1 MHRVNASLP
10 PSWAYV
16 RHEIISGRTGLPVPI
31 LVYPLHTI
39 FPHQSTGETQN
50 CTFIYNCSVNV
61 STEEHLLQRC
71 TIHVSNLADNMCMG
85 NEKGVINWYQPP
97 RSTPPSCQNR
107 EREEKKKKRTLPV
120 FYQTTLHPPEAS
132 TAAILCYFKLSM
144 FSKFVPVTLPGTS
157 QFVCV
162 EPWACRKAAALLTA
176 TVGKASRQ
184 NSVTPS
190 KRVDGFQVLS

>member
-1 MHRVNASLP
+1 MHRVNVSLP

-16 RHEIISGRTGLPVPI
+16 RHEIISGRTGLPVTI

-61 STEEHLLQRC
+61 STEEHLLQRR

-107 EREEKKKKRTLPV
+107 EREEKKKKNTSCLLSDYPTSTWSINSSHFVLLQTKHV
-120 FYQTTLHPPEAS
+120 FQICPCNSPWDLAVCVCGAMSLQESSSIVNSYSRESLQT
-132 TAAILCYFKLSM
+132 KLSD
-144 FSKFVPVTLPGTS
+144 P
-157 QFVCV
+157 
-162 EPWACRKAAALLTA
+162 
-176 TVGKASRQ
+176 
-184 NSVTPS
+184 
-190 KRVDGFQVLS
+190 